1 MGELAMLEVKRKPNT
16 PGGRATSP
24 STSSSLAEAGVAS
37 TNGHYATEQPVI
49 RGGPA
54 VASPSVISTK
64 HPPLVA
70 PPRNELKDHQ
80 TRLPVITG
88 EAHYKGSLNLD
99 GIASGQL
106 GGSGGSLSVR
116 QRARSFLGEPEFSGE
131 VSFRDM
137 VRVNGYIAGT
147 VYSQKGTLIVDT
159 SARVDAHV
167 DVAVAII
174 SGTVNGDIV
183 GHERVEIGPNAKIYG
198 NIWTRSIEIKNGAI
212 FEGICTMLAD
222 EQIASSA

>member
-1 MGELAMLEVKRKPNT
+1 MLEVKRKPNS
-16 PGGRATSP
+16 PGGHATSP
-24 STSSSLAEAGVAS
+24 PTSSAVPETGAAS
-37 TNGHYATEQPVI
+37 ISDHYPIEQPI
-49 RGGPA
+49 HGFPA
-54 VASPSVISTK
+54 VPIPSLVSRK
-64 HPPLVA
+64 HPPLIT
-70 PPRNELKDHQ
+70 PPRNDLKDQQ
-80 TRLPVITG
+80 TKLPVITG
-88 EAHYKGSLNLD
+88 EAQCKGLLNLD

-116 QRARSFLGEPEFSGE
+116 QRTRSFFCEPEFSGE

-147 VYSQKGTLIVDT
+147 VYSKKGTLIIDL

-174 SGTVNGDIV
+174 GGTVHGDIV
-183 GHERVEIGPNAKIYG
+183 ARERVEIGPNGKIYG

-212 FEGICTMLAD
+212 FEGICTMIAE
-222 EQIASSA
+222 EQVAGSA